1 MTVSALLQICNN
13 WFENLDNWK
22 FLGEVVFLV
31 IRKASNS
38 VDYSILLE
46 KVEFMEPLIGN
57 WCGLSPIYKP
67 PDSNDVSAV
76 DGHLSFHSNLSVK
89 FLRGLFL
96 AVCNFLF
103 IQMTYQIA

>member
-1 MTVSALLQICNN
+1 MISLLMTVSALLQICDN

-31 IRKASNS
+31 IRKAFDS
-38 VDYSILLE
+38 VDHSILLE

-67 PDSNDVSAV
+67 PDSNNVSAV
-76 DGHLSFHSNLSVK
+76 DGHLSFHRNLLCEVP
-89 FLRGLFL
+89 
-96 AVCNFLF
+96 
-103 IQMTYQIA
+103 